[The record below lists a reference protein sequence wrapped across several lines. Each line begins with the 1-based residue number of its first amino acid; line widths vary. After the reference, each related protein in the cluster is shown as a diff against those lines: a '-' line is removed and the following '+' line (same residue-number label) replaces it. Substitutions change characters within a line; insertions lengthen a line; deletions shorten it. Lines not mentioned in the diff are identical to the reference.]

1 MTTYDVYSPPSKLVL
16 ISCFIAKRSS
26 FSDNCWANSGSGS
39 AKVNAGISS
48 ERDFVKAEFGVAG
61 CKLQAGSVWL
71 SMGSSALMVKI
82 CCTVIFGKSE
92 LIVYKS
98 SLSFSPPV
106 TTTDRQFSWVHE
118 SSATLSCLKVM
129 LTRSTVSYAIK
140 PSQSTSLIVTD
151 SLNGTKLWR

>member
-1 MTTYDVYSPPSKLVL
+1 MCMAHLRSLSWYPASLQRDRLARTIAEPTVDQAQQSSTLGSPAERFFSRPSL
-16 ISCFIAKRSS
+16 
-26 FSDNCWANSGSGS
+26 
-39 AKVNAGISS
+39 
-48 ERDFVKAEFGVAG
+48 ERRAG

-82 CCTVIFGKSE
+82 CCTVILGKSE

-118 SSATLSCLKVM
+118 SSATLSCLKVT